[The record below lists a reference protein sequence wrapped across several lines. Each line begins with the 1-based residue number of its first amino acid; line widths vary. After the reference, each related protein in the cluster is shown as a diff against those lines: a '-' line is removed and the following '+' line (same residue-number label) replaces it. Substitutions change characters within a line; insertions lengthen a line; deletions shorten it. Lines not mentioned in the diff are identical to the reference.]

1 MGSRPPYP
9 SYSPLIIPGFPPP
22 ILDQK
27 STMCVPPKKRIL
39 SSKPRKISPV
49 SHSVSSMLGNV
60 GSSAAGKQKTTLQ
73 PVSVDPHTGKTRL
86 PKLTIHKEAYP
97 CPHCDRIF
105 SSMSGRFYH
114 MPVHT
119 GQYTYRCP
127 DCQQGFM
134 ELSKFRRHMIKKHD
148 REYTG
153 SWLLTHIEN
162 LEFFKYHG
170 TEYSKTTFF

>member
-1 MGSRPPYP
+1 MGSRPP
-9 SYSPLIIPGFPPP
+9 PPQLLTSNHTRLP
-22 ILDQK
+22 TAYTRSQ
-27 STMCVPPKKRIL
+27 TYHMCNTQEAHINEQTSENT
-39 SSKPRKISPV
+39 SSV
-49 SHSVSSMLGNV
+49 TFSVINV
-60 GSSAAGKQKTTLQ
+60 GECWFLSFWRQKTTLQ

-134 ELSKFRRHMIKKHD
+134 ELSKFKRHMIKNTTGNTQAHD
-148 REYTG
+148 A
-153 SWLLTHIEN
+153 SKN
-162 LEFFKYHG
+162 LK
-170 TEYSKTTFF
+170 

>member
-1 MGSRPPYP
+1 MARLGFRGFHQG
-9 SYSPLIIPGFPPP
+9 YSPLIIPGYTPSMQ
-22 ILDQK
+22 LSQL
-27 STMCVPPKKRIL
+27 SVPPKKRIVG
-39 SSKPRKISPV
+39 STKARRMSPL
-49 SHSVSSMLGNV
+49 SHSVSSMIATGT
-60 GSSAAGKQKTTLQ
+60 AGLPQRGQKTSLQ

-134 ELSKFRRHMIKKHD
+134 ELSKFKRHLMKKHD
-148 REYTG
+148 RQYIDT
-153 SWLLTHIEN
+153 
-162 LEFFKYHG
+162 
-170 TEYSKTTFF
+170 